1 VWADWTA
8 NGVTTS
14 TPVISCE
21 NATSLAVGDLNGDGD
36 QDIVAFST
44 ISSTACVHIANG
56 TSFDPVLNL
65 SLSSGLISAQIHD
78 MNNDGLDDIVTIHS
92 MGVLEFN
99 TWSNT
104 SWSLTSSSS
113 TVVNPNGTIGV
124 PANLVS
130 VYCEDFFSNGNDSA
144 LVMDDSG
151 HWTNWAIYNGAWT
164 GPLNSFD
171 GINSNEILADLDGDG
186 DLDII
191 GNGQIGYTII
201 TNNGTQWNSNNFLG
215 QVELVYSAIGDFN
228 GDGN

>member
-1 VWADWTA
+1 MLNVSFSPQVGGGYFPIGLFQQVFESDIDGDGLPEPVFLSAVNSTDNSTSIVWADWTA

-21 NATSLAVGDLNGDGD
+21 NATSLAVGDFNGDGY

-113 TVVNPNGTIGV
+113 TVVNPN
-124 PANLVS
+124 
-130 VYCEDFFSNGNDSA
+130 
-144 LVMDDSG
+144 
-151 HWTNWAIYNGAWT
+151 
-164 GPLNSFD
+164 
-171 GINSNEILADLDGDG
+171 
-186 DLDII
+186 
-191 GNGQIGYTII
+191 
-201 TNNGTQWNSNNFLG
+201 
-215 QVELVYSAIGDFN
+215 
-228 GDGN
+228 